1 MGTLQGRNRDPLT
14 DWSPRPRIGSPI
26 SSVSTPGAGIGA
38 EERPSPALPRLR
50 EVLATPELERGGPRV
65 LAGEQRLDE
74 PVRWVHVSELPD
86 IAHLLQGGELILTTG
101 IGLPDEPRELQRYI
115 EDLVRVQATGV
126 VVELGRRFTE
136 LPRALVETAR
146 RRRFPLIVLDHEIR
160 FVRVTEAVHVDII
173 NRHVS
178 VLEQVQRVHTVFT
191 ELAVE
196 GASADDI
203 VGEAASLSGLP
214 AVLENLTH
222 RVIAAHHPGGSLAD
236 FLDGWARRS
245 RGLTVDDRI
254 GIAQQGSEAWLV
266 GDVGARGE
274 RWGRLLMRLDARAV
288 EQPQFATSIVERAAT
303 ALVLNRLGDQDRD
316 SFESHAERTL
326 IAQIRH
332 GTTSLSSVAARA
344 AALGTPL
351 HDRLLA
357 ALVVRPRS
365 TDPRLDGLERDLA
378 QIGRVLTGAI
388 RACGLQAIGGPLPSD
403 DIGLV
408 VAREGGGES
417 LFDACQQLAARA
429 HADLAA
435 HGLPAVIIAAS
446 SVVHDLRDLRD
457 AFVEAE
463 QVATAAIPSA
473 DDQVLWTPE
482 DIRLA
487 GLVQLLRDDPRMQ
500 RFVERQ
506 LGPVLQEADVAEP
519 TIMSAL
525 GAFLDHGGNKS
536 AAADALGISRPT
548 LYQRLQRVERVLGVD
563 LDAIETRM
571 SLYVAYL
578 ALRSTRGDAAGGR
591 GSNVDDG

>member
-1 MGTLQGRNRDPLT
+1 M
-14 DWSPRPRIGSPI
+14 
-26 SSVSTPGAGIGA
+26 
-38 EERPSPALPRLR
+38 
-50 EVLATPELERGGPRV
+50 
-65 LAGEQRLDE
+65 LAGEQRLDD

-136 LPRALVETAR
+136 LPRAMLETAR

-203 VGEAASLSGLP
+203 VGEAANLSGLP
-214 AVLENLTH
+214 VVLENLTH
-222 RVIAAHHPGGSLAD
+222 RVIAAHNPGGSLAN

-245 RGLTVDDRI
+245 RALTVADRI
-254 GIAQQGSEAWLV
+254 GVAQQGSEAWLV
-266 GDVGARGE
+266 ADVGARGE

-288 EQPQFATSIVERAAT
+288 DQPQFATSIVERAAT
-303 ALVLNRLGDQDRD
+303 ALVLNRLGDHERD
-316 SFESHAERTL
+316 SFETHAERTL

-332 GTTSLSSVAARA
+332 GTTSLSSLAARA

-357 ALVVRPRS
+357 ALVLRPRT
-365 TDPRLDGLERDLA
+365 TDQRSDTLERDLT
-378 QIGRVLTGAI
+378 QIGRVLTGSI

-403 DIGLV
+403 EIGLV
-408 VAREGGGES
+408 VAREGDAGS
-417 LFDACQQLAARA
+417 LLDACEQLAARV

-435 HGLPAVIIAAS
+435 HGLPAVVVAAS
-446 SVVHDLRDLRD
+446 SVVTDLRDLRD

-463 QVATAAIPSA
+463 QVATAAIPTA
-473 DDQVLWTPE
+473 DDRSLWTPE

-519 TIMSAL
+519 SLMAAL

-578 ALRSTRGDAAGGR
+578 ALRSSRDDPTGV
-591 GSNVDDG
+591 GSRVGDDG